1 MATEQRW
8 QAGLALRLFALGALA
23 ALLIT
28 AIGGS
33 LLRQSV
39 QASLLN
45 SHQQRLEEK
54 LERIQAGFFRPV
66 DETAIRWVG
75 RSNDE
80 FGRIFSGWYWQ
91 LEYANT
97 LLASRSLWDSTLDT
111 ARTSSVDDS
120 TLLALPGPQ
129 AQDLIGLRQTIDI
142 DGLSAVLH
150 LYGPAEEITTA
161 LDQLDQTLF
170 ITQMALLA
178 GLLIS
183 SAVQVHLG
191 LRPLHRLRERL
202 GLVSQGRS
210 DKVGDGYGPELDPL
224 ARELDTVL
232 ARNARIVER
241 ARGHAA
247 DLSHALKKPLTLL
260 HAESTVQDHPMLR
273 QQVNH
278 MTQLIDRHLARA
290 GSGAGAIKAIVVSE
304 RVSGLLALMQRLH
317 AGRQLNWQATIPPEL
332 HWRGEATDFEE
343 MLGNLLDNA
352 GKWATSTVCI
362 RAGIDA
368 GNLVVDI
375 DDDGPGM
382 SPAQLLACV
391 KRGQRFDESVEGSGL
406 GLVIARD
413 IAETYGGEIKLS
425 ASGLG
430 GLHVCLKLPA

>member
-1 MATEQRW
+1 MATEPRW

-28 AIGGS
+28 TIGGS

-39 QASLLN
+39 QAGLLN

-54 LERIQAGFFRPV
+54 LEQIQAGFFRPA
-66 DETAIRWVG
+66 DETSVRWIG

-91 LEYANT
+91 LEYAST
-97 LLASRSLWDSTLDT
+97 LLASRSLWDSSLDT
-111 ARTSSVDDS
+111 ARPSSIDGS
-120 TLLALPGPQ
+120 SLLTLPGPQ
-129 AQDLIGLRQTIDI
+129 AQQLIGIRQTIEI
-142 DGLSAVLH
+142 DGLTAVLH
-150 LYGPAEEITTA
+150 LYGPAGEITTA

-178 GLLIS
+178 GLLLS
-183 SAVQVHLG
+183 SAIQVRLG

-202 GLVSQGRS
+202 GLVSLGRT
-210 DKVGDGYGPELDPL
+210 DNVGSGYGPELDPL
-224 ARELDTVL
+224 ARELDSVL

-273 QQVNH
+273 QQVH
-278 MTQLIDRHLARA
+278 LMTKLIDRHLARA
-290 GSGAGAIKAIVVSE
+290 GSGAGAIRAIAVSE
-304 RVSGLLALMQRLH
+304 RVSSLLALMQRLH
-317 AGRQLNWQATIPPEL
+317 VDRELNWQATIPPEL

-352 GKWATSTVCI
+352 GKWAKSTVSI
-362 RAGIDA
+362 RADIDA
-368 GNLVVDI
+368 GNLMVDI

-382 SPAQLLACV
+382 SPEQLLACM
-391 KRGQRFDESVEGSGL
+391 KRGQRFDETVEGSGL
-406 GLVIARD
+406 GLVITRD
-413 IAETYGGEIKLS
+413 IAETYGGEITLS
-425 ASGLG
+425 ASGYG
-430 GLHVCLKLPA
+430 GLHVCLRLPA

>member
-1 MATEQRW
+1 MATEHRW

-28 AIGGS
+28 TVGGS

-54 LERIQAGFFRPV
+54 LERIQAGFFRPA

-97 LLASRSLWDSTLDT
+97 LLASRSLWDSSLDT
-111 ARTSSVDDS
+111 ARTSSIDGS
-120 TLLALPGPQ
+120 SLLGLPGPQ
-129 AQDLIGLRQTIDI
+129 AQQLIGIRQTIEI
-142 DGLSAVLH
+142 DGLSAVMY

-161 LDQLDQTLF
+161 LDQLDRTLF
-170 ITQMALLA
+170 VTQMALLL
-178 GLLIS
+178 GLLLS
-183 SAVQVHLG
+183 SAIQVRLG

-202 GLVSQGRS
+202 GLVSLGRTDS
-210 DKVGDGYGPELDPL
+210 VGSGYGPELDPL

-260 HAESTVQDHPMLR
+260 HAESTIQEHPMLR
-273 QQVNH
+273 QQVNL

-290 GSGAGAIKAIVVSE
+290 GSGAGAIRAIAVSE
-304 RVSGLLALMQRLH
+304 RVSSLLTLMQRLH
-317 AGRQLNWQATIPPEL
+317 SGRQLDWQATIPSDL
-332 HWRGEATDFEE
+332 YWRGEATDFEE

-352 GKWATSTVCI
+352 GKWAKSRVFI

-382 SPAQLLACV
+382 SPAQLLACM
-391 KRGQRFDESVEGSGL
+391 KRGQRFDETVEGSGL
-406 GLVIARD
+406 GLVITRD
-413 IAETYGGEIKLS
+413 IAETYGGEITLS
-425 ASGLG
+425 ASGHG